1 MNHADLNGISV
12 NVKTVSIFALVI
24 LLTAAV
30 RLAAK

>member
-1 MNHADLNGISV
+1 MNEADLNGISV
-12 NVKTVSIFALVI
+12 NVKTVSIFAQVI